1 MALDDEVAA
10 RGRGRPRSEERRI
23 AILAAARDLIL
34 ESGYEQ
40 LSIHAIAARAGS
52 SRQTVY
58 RWWTSKALIV
68 ADLVITG
75 ALQLPD
81 ASIPDTGSLDAD
93 LALWLDGAS
102 RALADPQV
110 GSLILALVTAATESE
125 AEARL
130 LYEISTGPFHCAL
143 VDRLDRG
150 AASGQIGPFGDPMA
164 IADAVIGTVLFRAL
178 TPGARPAPTVAVVRT
193 LLGRRTD

>member
-1 MALDDEVAA
+1 MAQDDEVAG
-10 RGRGRPRSEERRI
+10 RGRGRPRSEETRI

-40 LSIHAIAARAGS
+40 LSIQAIASRAGS

-68 ADLVITG
+68 ADLVMTG

-81 ASIPDTGSLDAD
+81 AAIPDTGSLEED
-93 LALWLDGAS
+93 LIVWLDGAG
-102 RALADPQV
+102 RAFADPHV
-110 GSLILALVTAATESE
+110 GSLILALVTAATDSE

-130 LYEISTGPFHCAL
+130 LYEISTGPFHRAL
-143 VDRLDRG
+143 VERLDRG
-150 AASGQIGPFGDPMA
+150 AAVGQIGPFGDPTA
-164 IADAVIGTVLFRAL
+164 IADALIGTVLFRAL
-178 TPGARPAPTVAVVRT
+178 TPGARPAATVAVVRT
-193 LLGRRTD
+193 LLGRAPD